1 MPHRRRSL
9 VAESESSD
17 TSFLAGWMYADLF
30 LALMVVFLA
39 TISFVP
45 AYLSNA
51 NKVNSSYNYVK
62 VFHEPLIVVY
72 DAFDSKLLQKDIDY
86 FLKTRGL
93 PNTTDIIYA
102 QIIGGYAKN
111 TEDSSVAIQRAL
123 RFSQQLDGSNIPSL
137 ASVSTTLSSSST
149 LSPGKVAVK
158 FTFVTDSEV
167 QQKIGK

>member
-1 MPHRRRSL
+1 MPYRRRSL
-9 VAESESSD
+9 VSESESSD

-51 NKVNSSYNYVK
+51 SKVNSSYNYVK

-72 DAFDSKLLQKDIDY
+72 DAFDAKLLQKDIDY

-93 PNTTDIIYA
+93 PNTTDAIYA
-102 QIIGGYAKN
+102 QVIGGYAKD
-111 TEDSSVAIQRAL
+111 TEDSTVAIQRAL
-123 RFSQQLDGSNIPSL
+123 RFSQEMDAAGIPSL
-137 ASVSTTLSSSST
+137 ANVSTTLSSSST
-149 LSPGKVAVK
+149 LATGRVALK
-158 FTFVTDSEV
+158 LTFATQSSVTANP
-167 QQKIGK
+167 